1 MSKQRVVQ
9 FEYQQALV
17 QESGSPRWSE
27 ELNISVRI
35 LSEALTSGWLREH
48 FAGRGGANDFLVL
61 LAIAMHARPLRGE
74 DLTYLTALGVAAP
87 EDENRLY
94 ARISDLAL
102 ADELGLYRTTI
113 ASSAQRL
120 AGKEFITVRE
130 IPEEIAFRDSHGRF
144 GGSKVYLLAGDL
156 NHRFLVK
163 DVEADRVGLTA
174 TVKTPGQAE
183 TPKPREGLTAT
194 VTPTVRVQPTHHA
207 RSSDTNRGEE
217 EEEEGPPLSPQ
228 EMIFGHFASCKGA
241 QFYKPSLRDE
251 QAVAALVAEGFSLNQ
266 ILSGI
271 DRAFSQHT
279 GKTPIRHFTFCV
291 PIIRDPVPN
300 SGDSASLQN
309 HVEIVSAH
317 QDPAPGYEDS
327 ESSASNTGTARASV
341 PAQLPEVI
349 LLTFTL
355 ASGTPPTEIEQRRLL
370 WLVEECTPAAQ
381 ARQENVWDWLVEAL
395 KESAGRA
402 DHLLAYTIAVMRKRA
417 SPHPEPT
424 SREKTSRPKAGLVR
438 SPKQTRYIPDPAL
451 ATLQA
456 LQNVFPQEKSDG
468 PA

>member
-156 NHRFLVK
+156 NNRFLVK
-163 DVEADRVGLTA
+163 DVASDRGGLTT
-174 TVKTPGQAE
+174 TVKQAE
-183 TPKPREGLTAT
+183 STKTQTLREGLNAT

-217 EEEEGPPLSPQ
+217 EEEEGTPLSPQ
-228 EMIFGHFASCKGA
+228 ESIFGHFAVCKGA
-241 QFYKPSLRDE
+241 RSYKPSPRDE
-251 QAVAALVAEGFSLNQ
+251 KAVYELLAEGYPLPQ
-266 ILSGI
+266 ILAGI
-271 DRAFSQHT
+271 DVAFSQHT
-279 GKTPIRHFTFCV
+279 GKTPIRQFTFCV
-291 PIIRDPVPN
+291 PVIRDTVPQP
-300 SGDSASLQN
+300 GDSDSPEN
-309 HVEIVSAH
+309 HPEAVPGQEEADSSAGKTRSS
-317 QDPAPGYEDS
+317 QAADPA
-327 ESSASNTGTARASV
+327 V
-341 PAQLPEVI
+341 LPEVI

-355 ASGTPPTEIEQRRLL
+355 ATGTPPTEIEQRRLL
-370 WLVEECTPAAQ
+370 WLAEECTPAAL

-402 DHLLAYTIAVMRKRA
+402 ENLLAYTIAVMRRRA
-417 SPHPEPT
+417 NPSPEQT
-424 SREKTSRPKAGLVR
+424 SKEKPAAPNAGLVR
-438 SPKQTRYIPDPAL
+438 AAKRPRHTSDPAL
-451 ATLQA
+451 ATLHA
-456 LQNVFPQEKSDG
+456 LQNLFPQEKSDG
-468 PA
+468 SA

>member
-61 LAIAMHARPLRGE
+61 LAIAMHARPLRGD
-74 DLTYLTALGVAAP
+74 DLTYLTALGVATS

-94 ARISDLAL
+94 ARVSDLAL

-120 AGKEFITVRE
+120 AGKDFITVRE

-156 NHRFLVK
+156 NNRFLVK
-163 DVEADRVGLTA
+163 DVASDRGGLTD
-174 TVKTPGQAE
+174 TVNPTGQTEAS
-183 TPKPREGLTAT
+183 KPREGLTAT
-194 VTPTVRVQPTHHA
+194 VPATVRVQPTHHA
-207 RSSDTNRGEE
+207 RSDYINRGEE
-217 EEEEGPPLSPQ
+217 EEEEAPLSPQ
-228 EMIFGHFASCKGA
+228 EIIFGHFASCKKA
-241 QFYKPSLRDE
+241 RAYKPSARDE
-251 QAVAALVAEGFSLNQ
+251 KAVYELMAEGYSLPQ
-266 ILSGI
+266 ILAGI
-271 DRAFSQHT
+271 NRAFSQHS
-279 GKTPIRHFTFCV
+279 GKTPIRQFTFCV
-291 PIIRDPVPN
+291 PVIRDTVPQP
-300 SGDSASLQN
+300 GDSDSPQYPPEAVPGQEEAVSSAGKTSSLQ
-309 HVEIVSAH
+309 A
-317 QDPAPGYEDS
+317 
-327 ESSASNTGTARASV
+327 TV
-341 PAQLPEVI
+341 PVHLPEVI

-355 ASGTPPTEIEQRRLL
+355 ATGTPPTEIEQRRLL
-370 WLVEECTPAAQ
+370 WLAEECTPAAL

-402 DHLLAYTIAVMRKRA
+402 ENLLAYTIAVMRRRA
-417 SPHPEPT
+417 TSSPEQT
-424 SREKTSRPKAGLVR
+424 AKEKPATPNSGLVR
-438 SPKQTRYIPDPAL
+438 VAKRTRHTPDPAL

-456 LQNVFPQEKSDG
+456 MQNLFPQEKSDG